1 MQMRTCV
8 KATVGAMVLAVLVLH
23 SSAASQ
29 ERNEQEWCKNFGL
42 FFHQITTDRDKGTTL
57 KDNMEV
63 WARAKREQAEINAHV
78 PQELYQTMGTL
89 TIGIVF
95 HVYLNPAYRAFG
107 PEMNRT
113 MVQSRCERIGAERFM
128 LELDH
133 WWRDFARKKLHQ
145 APQ

>member
-1 MQMRTCV
+1 MPWEGFCYPPKCRFW
-8 KATVGAMVLAVLVLH
+8 H
-23 SSAASQ
+23 FS
-29 ERNEQEWCKNFGL
+29 
-42 FFHQITTDRDKGTTL
+42 DRL
-57 KDNMEV
+57 
-63 WARAKREQAEINAHV
+63 
-78 PQELYQTMGTL
+78 L
-89 TIGIVF
+89 GIVF

-107 PEMNRT
+107 PEMNRN